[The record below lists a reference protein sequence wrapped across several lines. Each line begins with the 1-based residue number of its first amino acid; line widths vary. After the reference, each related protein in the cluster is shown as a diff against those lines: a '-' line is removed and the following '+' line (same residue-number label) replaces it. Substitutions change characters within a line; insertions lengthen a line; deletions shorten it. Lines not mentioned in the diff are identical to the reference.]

1 VSLRPSDMAARWPN
15 RPGNRLESRYLGGV
29 IAEAANTPLGEPLP
43 VPMAAE
49 KDVTYRRTSIF
60 PFCTLTC
67 NAG

>member
-1 VSLRPSDMAARWPN
+1 MAQPARRSP
-15 RPGNRLESRYLGGV
+15 RKPLPRRV

-43 VPMAAE
+43 VPMAVE
-49 KDVTYRRTSIF
+49 KDVTYLRTSIF